1 MENDAQLI
9 RRILSGDD
17 DAFDTLVRRHQ
28 RGVHALAWRKV
39 SDFHYAEEI
48 TQDTFLQAY
57 KKLSTLKNPNQFA
70 GWLYVIA
77 NRLCINWL
85 QRHKPAMQSLED
97 TPMEEIVES
106 SYIHYTSEQREAEGT
121 EHRYAIA
128 EKLLS
133 KLPESE
139 RTVMTLHYLGE
150 MTAKEISKFL
160 GVSVNTITNRLW
172 RARKRLRQDQE
183 LLVQEVLG
191 GVQFPTNLTENIM
204 RQVADLK
211 PTPPPVAKPLLPWG
225 AFGVATLLV
234 VMLLGTTQQYLVR
247 FQKPYSFEAVAEPTV
262 EIVDAAILF
271 DIDSKPDVR
280 NQIGRVTSTDKN
292 SSAGLQA
299 AETPLVSDAQ
309 GNSLRLSTLQWTQ
322 KADMPTARSCF
333 ATGIIDGKIF
343 AIGGRVQ
350 AEPNEFGEIAIATV
364 EMYDPKTDTW
374 QRKADMPTRR
384 SGVAVSVVNGKIYAI
399 GGEEMKK
406 KPWQMKKEPWR
417 KGWIYEAKG
426 LPTVEMY
433 DPVTDTWT
441 QKADM
446 PTPRKTRTCVVD
458 GKIYAIGGLAVGPTV
473 EKRGTLDTV
482 EVYDPATDIWTR
494 ASSMNH
500 ARYWAALSVVNGEIY
515 ATGGTGP
522 SPIRT
527 EPDPYL
533 SSVEVF
539 NPKTDQWRE
548 RREMVTP
555 KAGHSANFINGKI
568 YVIGGAF
575 WAVKEKAYKY
585 HSTIEIYDP
594 VTDRWTEAPDMLIG
608 KSGHTTEII
617 DGHIYIL
624 GGDTKVAEG
633 PLTSVEVYDTRAV
646 LQRLNATENFVKT
659 ARRD

>member
-77 NRLCINWL
+77 NRLCINWI

-97 TPMEEIVES
+97 TPMAEIEES
-106 SYIHYTSEQREAEGT
+106 SYTHYAAEQRDAEGT

-172 RARKRLRQDQE
+172 RARKRLREDQE
-183 LLVQEVLG
+183 LMVQEVLG

-204 RQVADLK
+204 RQVAELK

-225 AFGVATLLV
+225 ALGVATLLV
-234 VMLLGTTQQYLVR
+234 AMLLGATNQYLAR

-262 EIVDAAILF
+262 EIVDTAILL
-271 DIDSKPDVR
+271 DIDSKPDLR
-280 NQIGRVTSTDKN
+280 NQVGRPVSADKN
-292 SSAGLQA
+292 VEAGLQA
-299 AETPLVSDAQ
+299 AETPLISDTQRNPLGPA
-309 GNSLRLSTLQWTQ
+309 TLQWTR
-322 KADMPTARSCF
+322 KADMPTARTGF
-333 ATGIIDGKIF
+333 ATSVVNGKVF
-343 AIGGRVQ
+343 VIGGNIQLKRD
-350 AEPNEFGEIAIATV
+350 EFGDLSTSRV

-374 QRKADMPTRR
+374 EQKASIPTAR
-384 SGVAVSVVNGKIYAI
+384 SGVSVSVVDGKIYAI
-399 GGEEMKK
+399 GGTKTKTIQVPRGFSSESEEL
-406 KPWQMKKEPWR
+406 
-417 KGWIYEAKG
+417 A
-426 LPTVEMY
+426 TVEMY

-441 QKADM
+441 QKADL
-446 PTPRKTRTCVVD
+446 PTPKKTMTCVVS
-458 GKIYAIGGLAVGPTV
+458 GKIYAIGGWLTAN
-473 EKRGTLDTV
+473 EKPHLGTV
-482 EVYDPATDIWTR
+482 EVYDPGTDTW
-494 ASSMNH
+494 AKAQSMNC
-500 ARYWAALSVVNGEIY
+500 ARCSAAIDVVNGEIY
-515 ATGGTGP
+515 AIGGLSS
-522 SPIRT
+522 SPIQD
-527 EPDPYL
+527 ESDLYL

-539 NPKTDQWRE
+539 NPKTNQWE
-548 RREMVTP
+548 EKTEMPAP
-555 KAGHSANFINGKI
+555 KALHTASVIDGKI
-568 YVIGGAF
+568 YVIGGYF
-575 WAVKEKAYKY
+575 KKDGEFKKL
-585 HSTIEIYDP
+585 STIEIYDP
-594 VTDRWTEAPDMLIG
+594 TTDRWTQASDMPIG
-608 KSGHTTEII
+608 KWGHKTEVI
-617 DGHIYIL
+617 DGQIYIF
-624 GGDTKVAEG
+624 GGG
-633 PLTSVEVYDTRAV
+633 PVTSVQVYDPR
-646 LQRLNATENFVKT
+646 
-659 ARRD
+659 

>member
-9 RRILSGDD
+9 RRILAGDD
-17 DAFDTLVRRHQ
+17 AAFDTLVRKHQ
-28 RGVHALAWRKV
+28 KGVHALAWRKV

-97 TPMEEIVES
+97 TPMEAIEES
-106 SYIHYTSEQREAEGT
+106 SYIHYTAEQREAEGT

-172 RARKRLRQDQE
+172 RARKRLREDQE

-191 GVQFPTNLTENIM
+191 GVQFPTSLTENIM

-234 VMLLGTTQQYLVR
+234 VVLLGATQQYLVR
-247 FQKPYSFEAVAEPTV
+247 FQKPHSFEAVAEPTV
-262 EIVDAAILF
+262 EIVDTAIVL

-280 NQIGRVTSTDKN
+280 NQIGRAAAADKN
-292 SSAGLQA
+292 SRAGLQA
-299 AETPLVSDAQ
+299 AEVALVSDAQ
-309 GNSLRLSTLQWTQ
+309 GNSPRLSTLQWTR

-333 ATGIIDGKIF
+333 ATGIVDGKIF

-350 AEPNEFGEIAIATV
+350 LKPDEFEEIAIATV

-374 QRKADMPTRR
+374 QRKADMPTKR
-384 SGVAVSVVNGKIYAI
+384 SGVAVSVVEGKIYAI
-399 GGEEMKK
+399 GGESMKK
-406 KPWQMKKEPWR
+406 KPWH
-417 KGWIYEAKG
+417 KGWRYEAKG

-441 QKADM
+441 QRADM

-473 EKRGTLDTV
+473 RKQGPLDTV
-482 EVYDPATDIWTR
+482 EVYDPARDIWTS

-522 SPIRT
+522 SATVR

-548 RREMVTP
+548 RREMVTA
-555 KAGHSANFINGKI
+555 KAGHSANFIKGKI
-568 YVIGGAF
+568 YVIGGAM
-575 WAVKEKAYKY
+575 WEVKAREYKY

-594 VTDRWTEAPDMLIG
+594 ATDRWTQEPDMLVG

-617 DGHIYIL
+617 DGHIYIF

-633 PLTSVEVYDTRAV
+633 PLTSVEVYDTSAV
-646 LQRLNATENFVKT
+646 LQRLNSTENFVKT
-659 ARRD
+659 ARTN